1 MPHVRKPFV
10 PPVPAANTRYGTP
23 DVEFVRNE
31 KGKTVPQYTAA
42 YIEGLRLE
50 HEKKEDERQKDYE
63 NTKRSQEKRR
73 ILAQTKKVPI
83 KPAEKE
89 SFLLARGIQHPAV
102 AAKYIRGILFAC
114 QQAALPEN
122 VFAYEKGLI
131 WLYQESVRLLENEER
146 PGLLITEEEFTAE
159 FAEQEWLLDYSEIVA
174 LWELAAFRNRWRRK
188 TMRDWLDWRQKSRT
202 DGWFLANTAFG
213 LRYDE
218 NAHRPVFNHF
228 IQDKTGRSRG
238 LHLDREYSIEEF
250 NDFLIQLDPIH
261 RRLLLHPRDFFKSS
275 LTRFDIA
282 QWMICLPDIRCMYV
296 SSTFGLSSR
305 SIKQFR
311 KIFECSE
318 MQPTLFQELFP
329 EYTIEPGDGTQR
341 EFQNPMARLEMAVP
355 SVRAMSAVAQAT
367 GDHIHLLVFD
377 DIAELKNT
385 YTDVL
390 REKLL
395 EIQTSFL
402 ELVEQP
408 CGFTQWVGTRWSN
421 GPGAPDPYGD
431 LLTQSKIK
439 LHRQSPCIWV
449 GEDTEI
455 DLKVLVGSALE
466 IHEDKKGVPLW
477 ELVEEDC
484 TLMWPGPTSRGGWKV
499 LKKKIGST
507 PKLERS
513 FRQQQLNEAVGTEDD
528 EGREFHEEVLEA
540 NYLMQMPLLPLNEL
554 DHFAFVDTR
563 HFTGAPTVDGDESV
577 GTFVTRHIEKG
588 TGIVTLYVRH
598 MFCTRADSTEVAKAI
613 VDLYVWG
620 LDHISPLKSI
630 VIEKIGNMG
639 DFLNTIERYSR
650 ALGRGQMP
658 LNPLTPD
665 KTVNAKTNRIVNAA
679 LRIKAGQLKFVFGNW
694 DWEGFKEQAAR
705 FKGTAGHGRADDRLD
720 TVGMACRYLMSLV
733 PVQAPPKSVPLGTPK
748 QPPPGMTPQE
758 LEAWRAEDKIRQE
771 QALQQAYEAGQA
783 ARNSAAVRAMWND
796 RSRIEGSQAITQ
808 SQWQEQQKSAHRGF
822 APSTTPIDASGR
834 RDAAGNLVNRWGIP
848 QRQK

>member
-1 MPHVRKPFV
+1 MPHERKPFV
-10 PPVPAANTRYGTP
+10 IPTPPSNTRLTDP
-23 DVEFVRNE
+23 DVRQERINGKLVLVYTSAAIE
-31 KGKTVPQYTAA
+31 KFRVA
-42 YIEGLRLE
+42 
-50 HEKKEDERQKDYE
+50 HEAKEDKRQRAYE
-63 NTKRSQEKRR
+63 DTKRSREKRQL
-73 ILAQTKKVPI
+73 LAKAEKLQI
-83 KPAEKE
+83 KPSEKE
-89 SFLLARGIQHPAV
+89 GHLLARGIERPAV
-102 AAKYIRGILFAC
+102 AAKYIRGITFAC
-114 QQAALPEN
+114 QHAALPEN
-122 VFAYEKGLI
+122 IFTYQSGLI
-131 WLYQESVRLLENEER
+131 WQYQESVRTLENPER
-146 PGLLITEEEFTAE
+146 LGLLITEEEFAAE
-159 FAEQEWLLDYSEIVA
+159 FADQEWLLDYPEVVA
-174 LWELAAFRNRWRRK
+174 LWELAAFRSRWREK
-188 TMRDWLDWRQKSRT
+188 TMRDWLDWRQQGRV
-202 DGWFLANTAFG
+202 DGWFRANTVFG
-213 LRYDE
+213 LRYNE
-218 NAHRPVFNHF
+218 NAHRPVFDHF
-228 IQDKTGRSRG
+228 IQDKTGHSKG
-238 LHLDREYSIEEF
+238 LRLNRDYTIEEF
-250 NDFLIQLDPIH
+250 NDFLLKLDPIH
-261 RRLLLHPRDFFKSS
+261 RRLLLHPRDFFKTS
-275 LTRFDIA
+275 LTRFDLA
-282 QWMICLPDIRCMYV
+282 GWMVCLPDIRIMYV

-318 MQPTLFQELFP
+318 MQPTLFQELYP
-329 EYTIEPGDGTQR
+329 EYTIAPGDGTQR
-341 EFQNPMARLEMAVP
+341 EFQNPMAILDYAVP

-367 GDHIHLLVFD
+367 GDHVHVMVFD
-377 DIAELKNT
+377 DIAEYKNT
-385 YTDVL
+385 LTPEL

-408 CGFTQWVGTRWSN
+408 LGFVQWVGTRWSN
-421 GPGAPDPYGD
+421 GPIAPDPYGD
-431 LLTQSKIK
+431 LLNESKIQ
-439 LHRQSPCIWV
+439 LHRAAPCIWEGV
-449 GEDTEI
+449 NEEI
-455 DLKVLVGSALE
+455 DLKVLRGSALE
-466 IHEDKKGVPLW
+466 IHEDKKSIPLW
-477 ELVEEDC
+477 ELKEEDC
-484 TLMWPGPTSRGGWKV
+484 TLLWPGEDSRGGWKV
-499 LKKKIGST
+499 LKKKIGNS

-540 NYLMQMPLLPLNEL
+540 NFLMQMPLLPISEL

-650 ALGRGQMP
+650 SLGRGQMP

-679 LRIKAGQLKFVFGNW
+679 LRIKAGQLKFVFGAW

-758 LEAWRAEDKIRQE
+758 LEAWRVEDKARQE
-771 QALQQAYEAGQA
+771 RELQQAYEAGQA
-783 ARNSAAVRAMWND
+783 ARNSAAVRAMWMD
-796 RSRIEGSQAITQ
+796 RKIIEGSQAITQ
-808 SQWQEQQKSAHRGF
+808 SQWQEQQRSAHRGF

-848 QRQK
+848 LRAK

>member
-1 MPHVRKPFV
+1 MPHARKPFV
-10 PPVPAANTRYGTP
+10 IPVPPSNTPYGT
-23 DVEFVRNE
+23 DGVEFVRNE
-31 KGKTVPQYTAA
+31 KGKTVPQHTAA
-42 YIEGLRLE
+42 YIENLRLE

-73 ILAQTKKVPI
+73 LLAQTKKVPI

-159 FAEQEWLLDYSEIVA
+159 FAEQEWLLDYPEIVA
-174 LWELAAFRNRWRRK
+174 LWELVAFRSRWRRK
-188 TMRDWLDWRQKSRT
+188 AMRDWLDWRQKSRT

-238 LHLDREYSIEEF
+238 LRLDREYSIEEF
-250 NDFLIQLDPIH
+250 NDFLIQLDLIH

-385 YTDVL
+385 YTDAL

-439 LHRQSPCIWV
+439 LHRQSPCIWI

-466 IHEDKKGVPLW
+466 IHEDKKGIPLW
-477 ELVEEDC
+477 ELTEEDC
-484 TLMWPGPTSRGGWKV
+484 TLLWPGPTSRGGWKV

-540 NYLMQMPLLPLNEL
+540 NYLMQMPLLPLSEL

-577 GTFVTRHIEKG
+577 GTFVTRHVEKA
-588 TGIVTLYVRH
+588 TGFVTLYVRH
-598 MFCTRADSTEVAKAI
+598 MFCTRADSDVVAKEI

-620 LDHISPLKSI
+620 LDHFSPVKSI
-630 VIEKIGNMG
+630 VIEKIGNMS
-639 DFLNTIERYSR
+639 DFLSAIERYSR
-650 ALGRGQMP
+650 NVGRGQIP

-665 KTVNAKTNRIVNAA
+665 KTVNAKTNRIVNSA
-679 LRIKAGQLKFVFGNW
+679 LRIKAGQLKFVYGTW
-694 DWEGFKEQAAR
+694 DWEGFKEQAGK
-705 FKGTAGHGRADDRLD
+705 FKGTAGHGRLDDRLD
-720 TVGMACRYLMSLV
+720 TVGMACRYLMSSV
-733 PVQAPPKSVPLGTPK
+733 PVAAPRKSIPLGTPE
-748 QPPPGMTPQE
+748 QLGRAMTQE
-758 LEAWRAEDKIRQE
+758 EQEADIARQKIE
-771 QALQQAYEAGQA
+771 LQKAYEAGQA
-783 ARNSAAVRAMWND
+783 ARNSAAVRAMWMD
-796 RSRIEGSQAITQ
+796 RGRIESQQSLTE
-808 SQWQEQQKSAHRGF
+808 SQWQERQRASHQQG
-822 APSTTPIDASGR
+822 APARTTPIDASGR
-834 RDAAGNLVNRWGIP
+834 RDAAGNLVNKWGIP
-848 QRQK
+848 LRPKQ